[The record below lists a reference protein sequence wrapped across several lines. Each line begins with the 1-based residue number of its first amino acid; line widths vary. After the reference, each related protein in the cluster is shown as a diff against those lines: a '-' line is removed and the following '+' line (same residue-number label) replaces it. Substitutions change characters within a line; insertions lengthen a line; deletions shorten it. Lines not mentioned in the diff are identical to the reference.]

1 MLVNIRIY
9 LFSAFLFF
17 AVGLNSVLVRIHWKF
32 VAGLVLICTWVAI
45 FIAIIFSLTFSNYVL
60 ICLLLPY
67 KNRHYNLFT
76 WRHLPYNF
84 LCVCLN
90 YCDCVCVQFTIL
102 SSSIHI
108 HPSYAGHIIQ
118 VQNLLINASRL
129 IRKCSYGFYL
139 HWSELCFGWTDYIF
153 LIFFF
158 KIKKKEKRRRKNST
172 TMAWE

>member
-1 MLVNIRIY
+1 MPGYGVCFCVNNYLTERSCQKSMKFVMLVNIRIY

-76 WRHLPYNF
+76 
-84 LCVCLN
+84 
-90 YCDCVCVQFTIL
+90 
-102 SSSIHI
+102 
-108 HPSYAGHIIQ
+108 
-118 VQNLLINASRL
+118 
-129 IRKCSYGFYL
+129 
-139 HWSELCFGWTDYIF
+139 
-153 LIFFF
+153 
-158 KIKKKEKRRRKNST
+158 
-172 TMAWE
+172 